1 MKYQKYP
8 EYKESGIE
16 WLGEVPKH
24 WEIKPIKSLFS
35 RTKRTGYKNETL
47 LSVYREYGVI
57 VKSSRD
63 DNRNKESD
71 DLSPYQLVNIGDLVI
86 NKMKA
91 WQGSLAISEHRGI
104 VSPAYYIYEPLNSNN
119 LLNNNFIHNQIR
131 SKYFIQS
138 YKNFSKGIRVGQWDL
153 ESELFTRL
161 NLFLPP
167 FDEQRKISEFIQREI
182 TKIDNLISKQEQ
194 LIKLLEEQRKS
205 IISHAVTKGL
215 NPDAPMKDSGVEW
228 LNEVPEHWDLKRL
241 DSAAKI
247 IRGNSSFSKD
257 DLLENGEYVALQ
269 YGKTYKVDE
278 IDENFSFYV
287 NHEFYKETQVAQSGD
302 VILVSTS
309 ETIEDL
315 GHSCLY
321 TRNEIGLIGGEQ
333 FLLKPNREIVVGK
346 YLYYAT
352 KAFSKSLQIY
362 ATGTKVFRFNSQILK
377 TVYIPSISLSEQ
389 QKIINYLDDRCSK
402 IDLLVSKQ
410 KKLIEKL
417 KEYRTSL
424 ISHAVTGKID
434 VREAL

>member
-194 LIKLLEEQRKS
+194 LIQLLEEQRK
-205 IISHAVTKGL
+205 AVILQAITKGL
-215 NPDAPMKDSGVEW
+215 NLDLSMKQSGIDW
-228 LNEVPEHWDLKRL
+228 IGAMPKKWQLKRL
-241 DSAAKI
+241 KQIANVVLGKMICNENQGDMLLKPYLKSKNIQWLNVNLNSVDEMWFSAKELDMYKLH
-247 IRGNSSFSKD
+247 KD
-257 DLLENGEYVALQ
+257 DLILSEGGEV
-269 YGKTYKVDE
+269 GKTCIWNNELDECYIQNSAHKVTLCE
-278 IDENFSFYV
+278 GYNAHY
-287 NHEFYKETQVAQSGD
+287 
-302 VILVSTS
+302 
-309 ETIEDL
+309 
-315 GHSCLY
+315 
-321 TRNEIGLIGGEQ
+321 
-333 FLLKPNREIVVGK
+333 
-346 YLYYAT
+346 YLYFFYSMGHLGQFDRVINKVSIAHLT
-352 KAFSKSLQIY
+352 KEKLLNIP
-362 ATGTKVFRFNSQILK
+362 VL
-377 TVYIPSISLSEQ
+377 IPSIDEQNQIVDFIESENIKINNLINQ
-389 QKIINYLDDRCSK
+389 QS
-402 IDLLVSKQ
+402 
-410 KKLIEKL
+410 KLIEKL
-417 KEYRTSL
+417 KEYRTSI